1 MMHIWKALP
10 VAAAVIAGVALAA
23 APAAGAEAAP
33 LTPSQRASDLVAQMT
48 LDEKITELHGVQDA
62 EHRRYV
68 PGIDRLGIPPLA
80 ITNGPAGVG
89 PGDDPNQP
97 AATALPA
104 PISLAASF
112 DAALA
117 QQYGVITGA
126 ETRDLGQ
133 SLLEGP
139 DINIARVPVNGR
151 TFEGYGEDP
160 YLSGQISVGNING
173 IQSQGVIAEVKH
185 YAANNQEA
193 NRGSVNAVVDDR
205 TEHEIYLPAFE
216 ASVKDAH
223 AGSVM
228 CAYNK
233 VNGPYNCQN
242 DHLLGDVLRGQWGFD
257 GFVQSDFG
265 ATHSTV
271 ASAQAG
277 MDLEMPTGPFYG
289 DAMKRA
295 VENGQISVQTIDTLL
310 IRRFT
315 TMIRFGL
322 FDRPLTTSPIPI
334 TEDGTFARTAAE
346 QGTVLL
352 KNAAAQLPL
361 DASALHSVAVI
372 GPYAGAARTGGGG
385 SSHVE
390 PAYTVSPVDGIQ
402 NRVGPTVTVSY
413 NDGADPAAAAA
424 LARSADVAIVMVG
437 DDETEGVDRPGLALS
452 GNQDALVSAVAA
464 ANPHMVAVV
473 KSGGP
478 VLMPWVDQ
486 VPAVVEAWYPGE
498 EDGNA
503 VAAVLFGDV
512 NPSGKLPITF
522 PKADGD
528 VPAHTPQQYP
538 GVNGTAVYSEGL
550 QVGYRWYDAQGIAP
564 LFPFGY
570 GLSYTTFA
578 FSHLTVTPVLALRG
592 QVTVGVDVTNTGTRT
607 GSEVAQVYVADPAAA
622 GEPPTQLKGF
632 QKVTLAPGQT
642 KHLRLTLDQRAFSTW
657 DPAAQQW
664 TTRDGRYRVFVGD
677 SSRNL
682 PLQRPVNVL
691 RTFGTQ
697 AVSVTA
703 PHVASAG
710 STAAV
715 TTTFTNSGD
724 FPVSGVHVGL
734 RSPSGWT
741 AHATSTT
748 SFAAVAPHASVH
760 TSWQVGVSAAAAPG
774 SYSLDTTA
782 TYHGAAGSG
791 PATGRAEVI
800 LPYPSLDAAFDNTG
814 VTDDAGPAAG
824 AFVDSGKTYSA
835 QALAAAGIDPGPISY
850 AGTSFTWPDTS
861 PGQPDNVEANGQVV
875 AIDGSG
881 STLAFLGASA
891 SGTHGGVGT
900 VYYTDGSSEPFTLSF
915 SDWWNPAAGD
925 QVVATAAYINA
936 PTGRFSHTGSI
947 YYAAVPLA
955 AGKTVQAVAL
965 PTTGTSPNPGMHVFA
980 MATN

>member
-1 MMHIWKALP
+1 MDTSR
-10 VAAAVIAGVALAA
+10 
-23 APAAGAEAAP
+23 
-33 LTPSQRASDLVAQMT
+33 TPGQRASELVAQMT
-48 LDEKITELHGVQDA
+48 LDEKITELHGVQNAD
-62 EHRRYV
+62 HRRYV
-68 PGIDRLGIPPLA
+68 PGIDRLGIPPLL

-97 AATALPA
+97 PATALPA

-112 DAALA
+112 DTALA
-117 QQYGVITGA
+117 HQYGVITGA

-160 YLSGQISVGNING
+160 YLAGQMSVGNIDG
-173 IQSQGVIAEVKH
+173 IQSQGIVAEVKH

-193 NRGSVNAVVDDR
+193 NRGSVNAVIDDQ
-205 TEHEIYLPAFE
+205 TEHEIYLPAFQ

-233 VNGPYNCQN
+233 VNGPYNCEN

-265 ATHSTV
+265 AAHSTV

-277 MDLEMPTGPFYG
+277 MDLEMPTGIYY
-289 DAMKRA
+289 DAAMKQA
-295 VENGQISVQTIDTLL
+295 VQSGQVGVQTIDTML

-322 FDRPLTTSPIPI
+322 FDRPLTKSPIPI
-334 TEDGTFARTAAE
+334 TADGTFARTAAE

-352 KNAAAQLPL
+352 KNDGDQLPL

-385 SSHVE
+385 SSHVDPE
-390 PAYTVSPVDGIQ
+390 YAISPADGIQ
-402 NRVGPTVTVSY
+402 NRVGPNVTVSY
-413 NDGADPAAAAA
+413 NDGADPTVAAA
-424 LARSADVAIVMVG
+424 LARSSDVAIVMVG
-437 DDETEGVDRPGLALS
+437 DDETEGVDRPSLALS

-464 ANPHMVAVV
+464 ANPRTVVVV

-486 VPAVVEAWYPGE
+486 VPAIVEAWYPGE

-522 PKADGD
+522 PKANGD

-538 GVNGTAVYSEGL
+538 GVNGNADYSEGL
-550 QVGYRWYDAQGIAP
+550 QVGYRWYDAQGIEP

-578 FSHLTVTPVLALRG
+578 FSHLTVSPVLAPHG
-592 QVTVGVDVTNTGTRT
+592 HVTVGVDVTNTGPRA
-607 GSEVAQVYVADPAAA
+607 GAEVAQVYVADPAAT

-632 QKVTLAPGQT
+632 QKVTLDPGQT
-642 KHLRLTLDQRAFSTW
+642 KHLTFTLDERAFSTW

-664 TTRDGRYRVFVGD
+664 TTHDGRYGVLVGD

-682 PLQRPVNVL
+682 PRHGTVNVPL
-691 RTFGTQ
+691 TFGTQ
-697 AVSVTA
+697 SVGVAA
-703 PHVASAG
+703 PPVMSPG
-710 STAAV
+710 TSAAV
-715 TTTFTNSGD
+715 TTTFTNTGD
-724 FPVSGVHVGL
+724 FPVGGVHLGL
-734 RSPSGWT
+734 HGPAGWT
-741 AHATSTT
+741 VQASSPI
-748 SFAAVAPHASVH
+748 SFATVPPHGSVQASWRASLPAS
-760 TSWQVGVSAAAAPG
+760 TAPG
-774 SYSLDTTA
+774 HYSLDATA
-782 TYHGAAGSG
+782 TYRGGAGAS
-791 PATGRAEVI
+791 PATGSADVTV
-800 LPYPSLDAAFDNTG
+800 PYPSITAALNNTG
-814 VTDDAGPAAG
+814 ITDDANPAAG
-824 AFVDSGKTYSA
+824 AFVSSGKTYSA
-835 QALAAAGIDPGPISY
+835 QALATAGIAPGPISY
-850 AGTSFTWPDTS
+850 AGTTFTWPSTPS
-861 PGQPDNVEANGQVV
+861 GSPDNVEADGQVIAV
-875 AIDGSG
+875 SGSG
-881 STLAFLGASA
+881 STLAFLGASTT
-891 SGTHGGVGT
+891 GTHGGTGT

-915 SDWWNPAAGD
+915 SDWWNPAPGD

-936 PTGRFSHTGSI
+936 PTGRYDHTGSI
-947 YYAAVPLA
+947 YYAAVPLQ
-955 AGKTVQAVAL
+955 AGKTVDAVAL
-965 PTTGTSPNPGMHVFA
+965 PATGTSPSPGLHVFA
-980 MATN
+980 MATK